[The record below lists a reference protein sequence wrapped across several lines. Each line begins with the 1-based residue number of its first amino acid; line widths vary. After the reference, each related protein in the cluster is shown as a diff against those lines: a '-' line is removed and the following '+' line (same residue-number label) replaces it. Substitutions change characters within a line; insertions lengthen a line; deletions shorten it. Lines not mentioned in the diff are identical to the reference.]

1 MEIKPI
7 RDDDD
12 YRAALKRIEILWDAV
27 DGSPESDELDVLA
40 TLVDDYENKNF
51 PIDDPDPIEAIK
63 FRLEQLGL
71 TPNDLVSTLGSK
83 SVVDA
88 IIERRRALDLTMIR
102 KLNSQYQ
109 IPADILIKSYTFSED
124 KTAS

>member
-1 MEIKPI
+1 MHIKPI

-12 YRAALKRIEILWDAV
+12 YNEAIRRIEVLWQAA
-27 DGSPESDELDVLA
+27 DGSPQSDELDVLA
-40 TLVDDYENKNF
+40 TLVDEYENKKF

-71 TPNDLVSTLGSK
+71 TTNDLVPTLGSK
-83 SVVDA
+83 SVVDE

-102 KLNSQYQ
+102 KLNSQFQ
-109 IPADILIKSYTFSED
+109 IPAEILIKAYSFSEEG
-124 KTAS
+124 TTF

>member
-1 MEIKPI
+1 MHIKPI

-12 YRAALKRIEILWDAV
+12 YNEAIRRIEVLWQAA
-27 DGSPESDELDVLA
+27 DGSPQSDELDVLA
-40 TLVDDYENKNF
+40 TLVDEYENKKF

-71 TPNDLVSTLGSK
+71 TTNDLVPTLGSK
-83 SVVDA
+83 SVVDE

-102 KLNSQYQ
+102 KLNSQFQ
-109 IPADILIKSYTFSED
+109 IPAEILIKSYSFSEEG
-124 KTAS
+124 TTF